1 MIVGLILLIYGIG
14 NLIGSI
20 GGGKLSDRIL
30 ARMKVEN
37 NGVGQPEVILA
48 ASESRVKD

>member
-1 MIVGLILLIYGIG
+1 MIVGVILLIYGIG

-30 ARMKVEN
+30 ASMKVQN
-37 NGVGQPEVILA
+37 GGVGQPEVSLA
-48 ASESRVKD
+48 PPRRESNN